1 MSFAFLLFFPIVVQS
16 QAAEFIFNGFN
27 GSETSRI
34 SLEGASIV
42 KPSGVLKLTN
52 ASNDVIGHAF
62 YTNPI
67 DMYSNSSLYPNASSF
82 STSFVFAIKP
92 STSSPGGYGL
102 AFTLSPSKQFPGA
115 QPEHYLGLFNPSN
128 DGNASNHVFAVEFD
142 TVKGYKKNSDT
153 KGNHVGVNINSVD
166 SNISSAA
173 GYYDQDKDANLNELT
188 LDSGDPLRAWIAY
201 DGVKKVVNVT
211 ISTSLE
217 EERKPTKPLISHS
230 IDLTPVLKETMYAG
244 FSAATGQ
251 KTSYHYILGWSFS
264 TNITAPSLSIS
275 QLPLPPPMENSS
287 SAYKPQVKVVIAS
300 LSALTL
306 ILLGILFFFTCFKKM
321 GQHQRLEDWELD
333 CPHRFQYKD
342 LYAATKGFKE
352 TEVIGVGGFGAVYKG
367 MNELLIYSFRP
378 ELFGPV
384 KKNPII

>member
-1 MSFAFLLFFPIVVQS
+1 MFLAMSFAFLLFFPIVFQS
-16 QAAEFIFNGFN
+16 QATEFIFNGFN
-27 GSETSRI
+27 DSEMSRI

-42 KPSGVLKLTN
+42 RPSGALKLTN
-52 ASNDVIGHAF
+52 ASNNVIGHAF
-62 YTNPI
+62 YTNSI
-67 DMYSNSSLYPNASSF
+67 HMYSNSSF

-115 QPEHYLGLFNPSN
+115 QPEHYLGIFNSSN
-128 DGNASNHVFAVEFD
+128 DGNATNHVFAVEFD
-142 TVKGYKKNSDT
+142 TVKGYKENSDT
-153 KGNHVGVNINSVD
+153 EGNHVGVNINSMD
-166 SNISSAA
+166 SNVSWAA
-173 GYYDQDKDANLNELT
+173 GYYEYDNDANFNELT
-188 LDSGDPLRAWIAY
+188 LESGDPIRAWIEY

-211 ISTSLE
+211 ISPYLKE
-217 EERKPTKPLISHS
+217 KDKRVKPLISHP
-230 IDLTPVLKETMYAG
+230 IDLTPVLVETMYVG

-251 KTSYHYILGWSFS
+251 KTSFHYILGWSFS
-264 TNITAPSLSIS
+264 TNITAPSLNIS

-300 LSALTL
+300 LSAITL
-306 ILLGILFFFTCFKKM
+306 ILLGILFYFICYKKM
-321 GQHQRLEDWELD
+321 VQHESLEDWELD

-367 MNELLIYSFRP
+367 MNELPIY
-378 ELFGPV
+378 
-384 KKNPII
+384 IISNT